1 MTIVLPIITYH
12 RAIDAP
18 RSISTGSLKLH
29 VKKQQPDKMG
39 VAPAPHQKKS
49 APTTKERRAKT
60 PKVNKAPNSRVRSK
74 ARSTA
79 SAQKSRSRV
88 GPGTRDGASKNRPIT
103 IDDDDDAE
111 AEEALSRRADFMQD
125 GYLPSSTAP
134 SCPSFYQPQSPALA
148 VRRTSAPGRAG
159 VGSLGKTYA
168 ATSPKAP
175 YEPMSRSMGIYAE
188 EVQRISQVDTP
199 SLRRTKK
206 RPGADKSLST
216 SQRAAISVARRR
228 TQPFIRP
235 NLSSNRRDDLDGASF
250 DLNNISDFNTRKDVA
265 QLMAV
270 APGLPIQDL
279 HDMLLE
285 LGGDFAAA
293 KRQAIRRSR
302 APSARPPVKHGPP
315 LFRALP
321 QQALS
326 QESDDGDEVMI
337 KIDPNLDFLEWDSD
351 APPEPDL
358 TPKRPAPKKS
368 KPAKPGPTKL
378 RPKVSYSG
386 SNSRSSISVRHIQ
399 PRPRGG
405 SINRSFIVPDN
416 FVELES
422 DASSAET
429 ERSDSTNDTDVQMG
443 GTVPEDVEDLRINM
457 RPQYSY
463 NSRELEKAKG
473 KRR

>member
-175 YEPMSRSMGIYAE
+175 
-188 EVQRISQVDTP
+188 
-199 SLRRTKK
+199 
-206 RPGADKSLST
+206 
-216 SQRAAISVARRR
+216 
-228 TQPFIRP
+228 
-235 NLSSNRRDDLDGASF
+235 RDDLDGASF

-386 SNSRSSISVRHIQ
+386 SNSRSSISVRRIQ

>member
-103 IDDDDDAE
+103 IDDDDDAK

-188 EVQRISQVDTP
+188 
-199 SLRRTKK
+199 
-206 RPGADKSLST
+206 
-216 SQRAAISVARRR
+216 AAISVARRR

-315 LFRALP
+315 SFRAPP
-321 QQALS
+321 QQVLS

-358 TPKRPAPKKS
+358 TSKRSAPKKS
-368 KPAKPGPTKL
+368 KPAKPGPTKS

-386 SNSRSSISVRHIQ
+386 PNSRSSISVRRAQ

-429 ERSDSTNDTDVQMG
+429 ERSDSTNDTDAQMG